1 MTHTRKRIAML
12 VISLA
17 SLLAMAISASA
28 QSSGSGTLTPGS
40 NICVG
45 PFYADG
51 TTTSPVRQTSV
62 ELSGQVT
69 NNVIANPKWSIW
81 RSPDNITYTKI
92 IATHAFGVT
101 QDILASQDPQY
112 FAGYFLGCLNNDTSV
127 TIDFII
133 SIGPGQY

>member
-1 MTHTRKRIAML
+1 MSHTRKRFATLLIG
-12 VISLA
+12 VA

-45 PFYADG
+45 PFYSNG
-51 TTTSPVRQTSV
+51 TSI

-81 RSPDNITYTKI
+81 WSGDNTTYSKI
-92 IATHAFGVT
+92 FHTHAFGIT
-101 QDILASQDPQY
+101 QDILQSQDPQY
-112 FAGYFLGCLNNDTSV
+112 FPGYFQGCLNNDTAV
-127 TIDFII
+127 TIDFVI